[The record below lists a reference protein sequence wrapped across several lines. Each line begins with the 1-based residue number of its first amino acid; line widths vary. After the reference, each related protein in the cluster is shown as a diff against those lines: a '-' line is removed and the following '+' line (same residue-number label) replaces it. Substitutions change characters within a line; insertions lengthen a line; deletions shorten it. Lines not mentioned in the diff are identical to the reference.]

1 MTIFAMSVFDATV
14 IYDGKELFKGQG
26 AATGWAEKLAKEIE
40 SRVTVEKIGTGWALI
55 GRETHV
61 GSAREGN
68 LPYPVRALRTSGFL
82 YVKNFKPE
90 RWPMGDPKGVTAES
104 APSRDQLTNDTRSA
118 FADIDASPAKAWLVG
133 QRNNADMRPFVEF
146 AWGKRP
152 AEELYDLTSDPHQ
165 TKNVAADPAHAAT
178 LEELRA
184 QLMAELRAK
193 QDPRLADDAFDRAP
207 YLNRGNR

>member
-1 MTIFAMSVFDATV
+1 M
-14 IYDGKELFKGQG
+14 L
-26 AATGWAEKLAKEIE
+26 
-40 SRVTVEKIGTGWALI
+40 RGWALI

-133 QRNNADMRPFVEF
+133 QRANAGMQPFVEF

-178 LEELRA
+178 VEELRA

-207 YLNRGNR
+207 YLTQGNR